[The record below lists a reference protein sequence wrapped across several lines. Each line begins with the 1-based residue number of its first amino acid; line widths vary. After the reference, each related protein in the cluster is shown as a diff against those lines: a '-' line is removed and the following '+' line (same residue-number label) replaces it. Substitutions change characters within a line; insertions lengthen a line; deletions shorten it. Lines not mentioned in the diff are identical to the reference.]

1 MGFYWF
7 YWHWFTFSCLGEK
20 LWCYMKGLLP
30 VVCENNNT
38 LIVASVRSMLFS
50 IRCILNFNTQS
61 SATGVAP
68 SVTGTTRTHT
78 LTSLYLLSMDPCVFI
93 DPCPGIDVYG
103 SLRVAAIIMSWPWHC
118 GCFFKLSRGCCGIS
132 DSLHSP
138 K

>member
-1 MGFYWF
+1 
-7 YWHWFTFSCLGEK
+7 
-20 LWCYMKGLLP
+20 MKGLLP

-50 IRCILNFNTQS
+50 IRDILNFNTQS

-78 LTSLYLLSMDPCVFI
+78 LTSLYSLSMDPCVFI

-103 SLRVAAIIMSWPWHC
+103 SLRVAVTIMS
-118 GCFFKLSRGCCGIS
+118 GLGIAVVF
-132 DSLHSP
+132 LN
-138 K
+138 